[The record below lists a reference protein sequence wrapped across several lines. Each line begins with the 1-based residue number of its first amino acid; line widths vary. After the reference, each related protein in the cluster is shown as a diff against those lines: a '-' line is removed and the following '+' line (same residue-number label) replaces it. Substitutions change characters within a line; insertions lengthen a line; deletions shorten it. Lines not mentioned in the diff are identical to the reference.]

1 MRRTTPPPHPLL
13 YFPDLALSV
22 YMYDV
27 PVKAVLAMSRAE
39 VRKGSHAYIQQRQY
53 FSAKMVPCARQVAAS
68 PTIAENGDKR
78 EMEDALGQSPP
89 EGRWGRVC
97 GCYTL
102 APTDVFPRDA
112 MHVSPSTH
120 PSFLSTF
127 HFLTATHTHTHTR
140 TPIHGQL
147 PYPSADIYPHRMPP
161 TPWEQQLTGSSTS
174 HRRPAPGERGST
186 FSDFEYHQQK
196 RGGHNEAAGASY
208 SRHADEQ
215 RRGSA
220 ASRRRWSFI
229 LQDIPGA
236 VQGMLNDVSKGY
248 VTRVAAVVATT
259 FGVSYAVY
267 KLVLQPRQLRRPLA
281 KRWSWCAPPVPITLV
296 EKNRE
301 KDSNMLVYRFALPNS
316 YDYAGYEPVSSVR
329 MMSGHVRE
337 LSSLSRW
344 YTPISHPDERGFIEF
359 AIKDC
364 DPGRM
369 SARLRYLEPG
379 DIVYL
384 GRWMRE
390 FPYKANT
397 FKELGVLCTT
407 SGASVALQLMNI
419 IDKNKAD
426 DTKLCLLY
434 CHHTAADIPFRD
446 TLFRTYEAHNKG
458 RIQVSYNVL
467 AGGRRRGSATPIEQN
482 MYVGNIDPET
492 IAAALPPPVRAVEV
506 GAGGGSDTVPQLV
519 TYRPRL
525 LICAPQSMLTV
536 MCGRVSSVGNYT
548 YWQGPFYRYS
558 GFLKDM
564 GYTSS
569 QVYKFGVSTHF
580 LADH

>member
-1 MRRTTPPPHPLL
+1 MRRTRHSPPPPLL

-53 FSAKMVPCARQVAAS
+53 FSAKWCRVHGKWPRLQRSLRTATKEKWGTHWGSRLLKGGGGECVGA
-68 PTIAENGDKR
+68 TH
-78 EMEDALGQSPP
+78 SPP
-89 EGRWGRVC
+89 PMCFLETPC
-97 GCYTL
+97 MSL
-102 APTDVFPRDA
+102 PLPTPLFSP
-112 MHVSPSTH
+112 PSTSS
-120 PSFLSTF
+120 PP
-127 HFLTATHTHTHTR
+127 HTHTR
-140 TPIHGQL
+140 MPIHGQL

-426 DTKLCLLY
+426 DTKLSLLY